1 MCILFFSSSIS
12 ISIWSAL
19 VAKKDPHCHVNASVV
34 VFPYTCVSV
43 YYCRSLVT
51 ANIEAQV
58 GKWAPPCTLCT
69 GVSTGPP
76 CTGAAA
82 GWNHIKQPSLLHTPF
97 LSSLS
102 TCGNIWNHVGPCGT
116 VWNHMEPYGTMWN
129 QNKHPLYYTN
139 PFCPGSPDYSKFC
152 IFC

>member
-1 MCILFFSSSIS
+1 MWLYFHTLVYLCI
-12 ISIWSAL
+12 
-19 VAKKDPHCHVNASVV
+19 
-34 VFPYTCVSV
+34 
-43 YYCRSLVT
+43 CRSLVT

-58 GKWAPPCTLCT
+58 GKWPPCTLCT
-69 GVSTGPP
+69 GASTGAP

-152 IFC
+152 IFCWEHGHYQAYKSIDYLIMFWHCFNRSFYHKIN